1 MSLALAFMLTVISQR
16 ACQVTLTFPSALQPS
31 WREPCLEDMSASLP
45 WCQLKRP
52 PLTLETAAELW
63 NTRQRRHQLPQFDLI
78 KATTERGLGKFQNK
92 CTSPSLHSLF
102 LKTRVGSQQALVL
115 FVGTELNGGVRD
127 DPHHGGRVSPP
138 QTEEAILQ
146 VGAVDQLVGLL
157 HTDTLMLELNFSLQ
171 RP

>member
-1 MSLALAFMLTVISQR
+1 M
-16 ACQVTLTFPSALQPS
+16 TLTFPSALQPS

-63 NTRQRRHQLPQFDLI
+63 NTQQRRHQLPQCDLI
-78 KATTERGLGKFQNK
+78 KATTERGLGNFQNES
-92 CTSPSLHSLF
+92 TGPRSHSLF
-102 LKTRVGSQQALVL
+102 LKTIVGSQQALVL

-146 VGAVDQLVGLL
+146 VGAVDQLVSLL
-157 HTDTLMLELNFSLQ
+157 HTDTLMFELITP
-171 RP
+171 RPKVKVCSK